1 MKNKSVI
8 ALMLAFTVSFTSV
21 CPALA
26 AENTAVESEE
36 VTESEP
42 EEVSEENAV
51 PAEETAPE
59 EQNVSGA
66 DEALRRQKTSLT
78 KLQMQLRSQRTAPM
92 RPLASQ

>member
-42 EEVSEENAV
+42 EEVSEE
-51 PAEETAPE
+51 
-59 EQNVSGA
+59 S
-66 DEALRRQKTSLT
+66 D
-78 KLQMQLRSQRTAPM
+78 
-92 RPLASQ
+92 

>member
-8 ALMLAFTVSFTSV
+8 ALMLAFTMSFTSV

-42 EEVSEENAV
+42 EEVSEERMLF
-51 PAEETAPE
+51 PQRKRLPKSRSSAE
-59 EQNVSGA
+59 
-66 DEALRRQKTSLT
+66 L
-78 KLQMQLRSQRTAPM
+78 M
-92 RPLASQ
+92 RK

>member
-42 EEVSEENAV
+42 EEVSEERKLLEILRRSQTKLRM
-51 PAEETAPE
+51 P
-59 EQNVSGA
+59 
-66 DEALRRQKTSLT
+66 LRRQKTSLT

>member
-1 MKNKSVI
+1 M
-8 ALMLAFTVSFTSV
+8 
-21 CPALA
+21 
-26 AENTAVESEE
+26 ESEE

-66 DEALRRQKTSLT
+66 DEAVMDASSGNQTEPVETTEVTGDTEEITDETANATEETET